1 MSDDTIIKVTLDPE
15 AVDQVATA
23 IAEILDDMD
32 VERPL
37 AIIALL
43 SMAVIAMNPNV
54 SPETMQ
60 QITLD
65 TSAYMATLL
74 STDPST
80 DPSKVN

>member
-74 STDPST
+74 STDLST